1 MTQELKNDL
10 IVSWND
16 TEDLFTSFSELNND
30 ELIEFRPVMA
40 EKLGRIRDLLGKYVD
55 ENDIIE
61 LI

>member
-1 MTQELKNDL
+1 MIQELKNDL
-10 IVSWND
+10 IASWND
-16 TEDLFTSFSELNND
+16 TEDLFTSFSELSND
-30 ELIEFRPVMA
+30 ELIEFRLVMA